1 MGLSFF
7 NSYFEI
13 LAGLNLG
20 YAAFNYFRTELATK
34 VFKINRTSEE
44 FDNLKSRLDIQLSE
58 EQDTPYFIKLFKINQ
73 KVEVKRKTLDL
84 KEVKKRYFFE
94 VLKPISFMLSLLCIT
109 YLIIAGF
116 QDGADVLNK
125 QLYSNYFFYLTC
137 FTAVFSFT
145 LFYCTFS
152 DRVVDFELKITLSQ
166 IIFSFFLFCTLSCTT
181 IYGYFFETIISRLIV
196 LLVFPILLY
205 IVLTMFNLFN
215 VEKYKKRKFWNNCSC
230 FFSLCI
236 DNFKP
241 VILFLLILI
250 LGFSPVIYFY
260 YNTEIIF
267 IQYFIVLMTPLF
279 LFAFIGVRVYIHTRE
294 FSKEYQKLSD
304 EQTIILNAILD

>member
-1 MGLSFF
+1 MGLSYF

-34 VFKINRTSEE
+34 VFKINRNSEKL
-44 FDNLKSRLDIQLSE
+44 DNLKSRLDAQLSE
-58 EQDTPYFIKLFKINQ
+58 EQDTALFEKLFKIKQ
-73 KVEVKRKTLDL
+73 KVEVKEKTLDI
-84 KEVKKRYFFE
+84 KEKKKRYFFE
-94 VLKPISFMLSLLCIT
+94 VLKPISFLLSLLCIT

-116 QDGADVLNK
+116 QDGAEIINK
-125 QLYSNYFFYLTC
+125 QLYSNYIFYLTC

-152 DRVVDFELKITLSQ
+152 NRVVEHQLKITLPQ
-166 IIFSFFLFCTLSCTT
+166 IILSFFVFSTLSCTT
-181 IYGYFFETIISRLIV
+181 IYGLFFESIISGLIII
-196 LLVFPILLY
+196 FISPILLY
-205 IVLTMFNLFN
+205 LILIIFNLFK
-215 VEKYKKRKFWNNCSC
+215 VEKYKKRNFWVSCSC
-230 FFSLCI
+230 FFRMCI

-241 VILFLLILI
+241 TLVYLVILT

-260 YNTEIIF
+260 YNTEMEF

-279 LFAFIGVRVYIHTRE
+279 LFAFIGVRVYIHTLE
-294 FSKEYQKLSD
+294 FSKEYKKLSN
-304 EQTIILNAILD
+304 EQTIILDAILD